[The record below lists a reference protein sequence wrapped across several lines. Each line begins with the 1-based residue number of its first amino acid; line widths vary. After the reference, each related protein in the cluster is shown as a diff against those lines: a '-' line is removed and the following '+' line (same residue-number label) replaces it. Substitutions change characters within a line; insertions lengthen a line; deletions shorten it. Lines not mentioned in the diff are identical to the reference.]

1 MSSLGDVNSKTKV
14 AVLAGKKKDKHRQYC
29 QSSYCSP
36 KQPKVTSKL
45 YKREQQ
51 LTTFARSTTP
61 CEKSRNRTIKSAMI
75 NQSPSTPNLVFA
87 TSLSW
92 PKLNYRCRSP
102 ESTSS
107 GRLVTCHPLDSIFTV
122 SEHSNRPID
131 IERMIY
137 YKIEG
142 SEVWDEWLTD
152 ADWWPFGSGR
162 ESHTGNHVVKV
173 G

>member
-1 MSSLGDVNSKTKV
+1 M
-14 AVLAGKKKDKHRQYC
+14 AVLAKIEKRQA
-29 QSSYCSP
+29 QAVLSKFILSSQAAKSDI
-36 KQPKVTSKL
+36 KL

-61 CEKSRNRTIKSAMI
+61 CEKSRNRTIKSVMI
-75 NQSPSTPNLVFA
+75 KPSPSAPNLVFA

-102 ESTSS
+102 KSTSS
-107 GRLVTCHPLDSIFTV
+107 GRLVTYHPLDSIFTV
-122 SEHSNRPID
+122 SEHSNRPTD

-142 SEVWDEWLTD
+142 SEAWDEWLMLTSV
-152 ADWWPFGSGR
+152 DWWPFGSGR